1 MTLTSSGALRS
12 HVNRLLQRAAAVVAI
27 HRQGRGVAAD
37 PGVPVRGRSPFTLD
51 GVLIVTAAVLWSASV
66 AWLVWGAGTAPAR
79 LTVADLAEPAL
90 DLLAAVIVLRAV
102 HRPDAGRVRLG
113 WAVICVAMLVYAAGD
128 GIYAWFDL
136 VAGGASSPSPAD
148 IAYVAYYPIIG
159 AALLLF
165 PSVAAGPGE
174 RLRLTLDSS
183 IVLVGGGI
191 VVWQTLLRPAV
202 ETLSPNPLGAALS
215 LGYPTGDLILLFG
228 VAALALRR
236 PVGIDPRALVARVG
250 GLLLMFVA
258 DIGYGGLTLAGTF
271 DVQRWPDVGYLSSSL
286 LIALAGYMQAH
297 PARRRATLESV
308 RLSRWLQALPYAGL
322 AAGYGT
328 VVVLARGSV
337 SSQLRD
343 VFLGALVL
351 TALVS
356 LRQEVVLRENSRLLA
371 EQARRESE
379 ARFEALTAHAADAIV
394 LVDRKGTVVQA
405 APAVGRILGV
415 DAGKLVGH
423 SVASLAHADDAGC
436 VRALVADVVAG
447 RPVARPVEWRLWDA
461 AGHWRQVETIAADL
475 RDDPSVGQ
483 IVLTTRDVGAR
494 KTLEQQLTQIT
505 LHDLLTNLPNRALF
519 HDRLGQALASGE
531 RVGRSTTVFFLGL
544 DAFRRV
550 NESLGHAAGDRLLE
564 ECARR
569 LQASVREAD
578 TCARLGGDEF
588 GVLLDGD
595 PSPEDRRVVA
605 DRILAAF
612 RHPMSV
618 GQGPLH
624 LTISLGMATTVGPSE
639 DAISLLRNAQLARS
653 AAREAGGDRTVTF
666 EAGMQHTAQSLVELE
681 TELRGAVAQGQL
693 VLLYQPIVDLQ
704 TGELAGAEAL
714 VRWDHPTRG
723 RLGPGMFIPLAEETG
738 LIDEIG
744 TWVLRTAC
752 VEVAHWAGLARG
764 PVPRVSINLSV
775 RQVADPQLPWT
786 VQAAMAQAGASP
798 NLITL
803 ELTESL
809 LLQNTATVLERLHA
823 LRALGVA
830 IAIDDFGTGYSS
842 LAYLQEF
849 PVTHIKIDRSFVTPL
864 DDPAR
869 GSGVVRAIIEIARAL
884 GMTTIAEGI
893 ETPTQLERLR
903 ELGCPLAQGFLFARP
918 LEAAA
923 MAELVARPVGPIW
936 SVTSGN
942 RRSSQG
948 RRPLSNVVVQ
958 TAEPGGSVG
967 RPEHGLKR
975 PPTLQRRP
983 RSGQP

>member
-1 MTLTSSGALRS
+1 MPA
-12 HVNRLLQRAAAVVAI
+12 
-27 HRQGRGVAAD
+27 RG
-37 PGVPVRGRSPFTLD
+37 GSRFTLD

-66 AWLVWGAGTAPAR
+66 AWLVSGIGAAATR
-79 LTVADLAEPAL
+79 LAVADLAEPAL
-90 DLLAAVIVLRAV
+90 DLVAVLIVLRVA
-102 HRPDAGRVRLG
+102 RGPDVGRVRLG
-113 WAVICVAMLVYAAGD
+113 WAFICLALLVYAAGD
-128 GIYAWFDL
+128 GLYAWFDL
-136 VAGGASSPSPAD
+136 VAGGASSPSLAD
-148 IAYVAYYPIIG
+148 VAYVAYYPIIG

-165 PSVAAGPGE
+165 PSVASDPRE

-183 IVLVGGGI
+183 IVVVGGGI
-191 VVWQTLLRPAV
+191 VLWQTLLGPALA
-202 ETLSPNPLGAALS
+202 TLTPNPLGAALS
-215 LGYPTGDLILLFG
+215 LGYPIGDLVLLFG
-228 VAALALRR
+228 MAAMALRR
-236 PVGIDPRALVARVG
+236 PVGIDPRALVALVG

-258 DIGYGGLTLAGTF
+258 DVGYGGLTLAGTF

-286 LIALAGYMQAH
+286 LMALAGYLQTH
-297 PARRRATLESV
+297 PARTRATPESAV
-308 RLSRWLQALPYAGL
+308 LGRWLLALPYAGL

-328 VVVLARGSV
+328 VIALVLAQGGV
-337 SSQLRD
+337 SGDLRE
-343 VFLGALVL
+343 VLFGALVL
-351 TALVS
+351 TLLVF
-356 LRQEVVLRENSRLLA
+356 LRQELVLRENSSLLA
-371 EQARRESE
+371 EQVRRESE
-379 ARFEALTAHAADAIV
+379 TRFDALTAHTTDAIV
-394 LVDRKGTVVQA
+394 LVDSKGTIVQA
-405 APAVGRILGV
+405 APVVGRVLGV
-415 DAGKLVGH
+415 DAARLVGQ
-423 SVASLAHADDAGC
+423 SIAGLAHADDMDR
-436 VRALVADVVAG
+436 VRTLVADVVAG

-461 AGHWRQVETIAADL
+461 TGHWRQVETIAADL
-475 RDDPSVGQ
+475 REDPSVGQ

-494 KTLEQQLTQIT
+494 KTLEQQLTQVT

-531 RVGRSTTVFFLGL
+531 RAGRPTTVLFLGL
-544 DAFRRV
+544 DGFRRV
-550 NESLGHAAGDRLLE
+550 NESHGHAAGDRLLE

-569 LQASVREAD
+569 LQASVRAAD

-595 PSPEDRRVVA
+595 PSAQDRSVVA
-605 DRILAAF
+605 ERILAAI
-612 RHPMSV
+612 RQPMSV
-618 GQGPLH
+618 GQEPLQ
-624 LTISLGMATTVGPSE
+624 LTASLGMATNLQLGA

-653 AAREAGGDRTVTF
+653 AARDAGGDRMVTF
-666 EAGMQHTAQSLVELE
+666 EPAMQHAAQSQLELE

-693 VLLYQPIVDLQ
+693 VLLYQPIVDLK

-723 RLGPGMFIPLAEETG
+723 RLGPGLFIPLAEEIG

-786 VQAAMAQAGASP
+786 VQAAMAQAGAAP
-798 NLITL
+798 NWITL

-809 LLQNTATVLERLHA
+809 LLQNTAAVLERLHA

-864 DDPAR
+864 DDPTR
-869 GSGVVRAIIEIARAL
+869 GSGVVHAIIEIARAL
-884 GMTTIAEGI
+884 GMTTVAEGI

-903 ELGCPLAQGFLFARP
+903 ELGCPLAQGFLFAPP

-936 SVTSGN
+936 SVTSGS
-942 RRSSQG
+942 RRGSQS
-948 RRPLSNVVVQ
+948 RRRLLDVVVRPTVPRGS
-958 TAEPGGSVG
+958 TAAVG
-967 RPEHGLKR
+967 PSLKR
-975 PPTLQRRP
+975 PPRLQRRT
-983 RSGQP
+983 RGGQPQREPSSRTRPG

>member
-1 MTLTSSGALRS
+1 VPA
-12 HVNRLLQRAAAVVAI
+12 
-27 HRQGRGVAAD
+27 RG
-37 PGVPVRGRSPFTLD
+37 GSPFTLD
-51 GVLIVTAAVLWSASV
+51 GVLIVTAAVLWSATV
-66 AWLVWGAGTAPAR
+66 VWLVWGIGTAPTR

-90 DLLAAVIVLRAV
+90 DLLAALIVLRAV
-102 HRPDAGRVRLG
+102 RRPDAGPIRLG
-113 WAVICVAMLVYAAGD
+113 WAFVCVALLVYAAGD
-128 GIYAWFDL
+128 GLYAWFDL
-136 VAGGASSPSPAD
+136 VAGGVSSPSPAD
-148 IAYVAYYPIIG
+148 VAYVAYYPIIG

-165 PSVAAGPGE
+165 PSVASGPGE

-183 IVLVGGGI
+183 IVLLGGGI
-191 VVWQTLLRPAV
+191 VLWQTVLRPAL
-202 ETLSPNPLGAALS
+202 ETLSPDPLGAALS
-215 LGYPTGDLILLFG
+215 LGYPIGDLILLLG

-236 PVGIDPRALVARVG
+236 PVGVDPRALVALVG
-250 GLLLMFVA
+250 GLLFMFVA

-271 DVQRWPDVGYLSSSL
+271 NVQRWPDVGYMSSSL
-286 LIALAGYMQAH
+286 LIALAGYLQLH
-297 PARRRATLESV
+297 PARTRATPGAAGLE
-308 RLSRWLQALPYAGL
+308 RWFLVLPYAGL

-328 VVVLARGSV
+328 VIAVLLAQGGV
-337 SSQLRD
+337 SGDLL
-343 VFLGALVL
+343 FGALVL
-351 TALVS
+351 SLLVF
-356 LRQEVVLRENSRLLA
+356 LRQEIVLRENSRLLA
-371 EQARRESE
+371 EQTRRELE
-379 ARFEALTAHAADAIV
+379 ARFEALTAHSTDAIV
-394 LVDRKGTVVQA
+394 LVDNEGTIVQA
-405 APAVGRILGV
+405 APVVALILGV
-415 DAGKLVGH
+415 DAARLVGK
-423 SVASLAHADDAGC
+423 SVISLAHADDRDP
-436 VRALVADVVAG
+436 VRALLADVVAG
-447 RPVARPVEWRLWDA
+447 RPVARPVEWRLWDGT
-461 AGHWRQVETIAADL
+461 GHWRQVETIASDL

-483 IVLTTRDVGAR
+483 IVLTTRDVGVR
-494 KTLEQQLTQIT
+494 KTLEQQLTQVT

-531 RVGRSTTVFFLGL
+531 RAGRPTTVLFLGV
-544 DAFRRV
+544 DGFRRV
-550 NESLGHAAGDRLLE
+550 NESLGQVAGDRLLE

-569 LQASVREAD
+569 LQASVRAAD

-595 PSPEDRRVVA
+595 PSAEDRSVVA

-612 RHPMSV
+612 RQPMSA

-624 LTISLGMATTVGPSE
+624 LTVSLGMATGLQPGA

-653 AAREAGGDRTVTF
+653 VARVAGGDQMVTF
-666 EAGMQHTAQSLVELE
+666 EPAMEQAAQSQVELE

-723 RLGPGMFIPLAEETG
+723 RLGPGVFIPLAEETG

-764 PVPRVSINLSV
+764 PVPRISINLSV

-786 VQAAMAQAGASP
+786 VQAAIAQAGASP
-798 NLITL
+798 TWITL

-809 LLQNTATVLERLHA
+809 LLQNTAAVLERLHA

-849 PVTHIKIDRSFVTPL
+849 PVSYIKIDRSFVTPL

-869 GSGVVRAIIEIARAL
+869 DSGVVRAIIEIARAL
-884 GMTTIAEGI
+884 GMTTVAEGI
-893 ETPTQLERLR
+893 ETSTQRDRLR
-903 ELGCPLAQGFLFARP
+903 DLGCPLAQGFLFARP

-923 MAELVARPVGPIW
+923 MEELVARPVGPIS
-936 SVTSGN
+936 SVTSGT
-942 RRSSQG
+942 RRGNQS
-948 RRPLSNVVVQ
+948 RRRLTDAVVRP
-958 TAEPGGSVG
+958 AAPRGSMAAVG
-967 RPEHGLKR
+967 QSLKR
-975 PPTLQRRP
+975 PPRLQRRT
-983 RSGQP
+983 RGGQP

>member
-1 MTLTSSGALRS
+1 M
-12 HVNRLLQRAAAVVAI
+12 VPPY
-27 HRQGRGVAAD
+27 RQGRGAAAD
-37 PGVPVRGRSPFTLD
+37 PLLPARGGSQFTID

-66 AWLVWGAGTAPAR
+66 AWLVSGIGDVTTR

-90 DLLAAVIVLRAV
+90 DLLAVFIVLRAV
-102 HRPDAGRVRLG
+102 RSTHAGRVRLG
-113 WAVICVAMLVYAAGD
+113 WAVVCLALLVYAAGD
-128 GIYAWFDL
+128 GLYAWFDL
-136 VAGGASSPSPAD
+136 MAGGASSPSLAD
-148 IAYVAYYPIIG
+148 VAYVAYYPIIG
-159 AALLLF
+159 ASLLLF
-165 PSVAAGPGE
+165 PSVVSGPHE
-174 RLRLTLDSS
+174 RLRLSLDSS
-183 IVLVGGGI
+183 IVLAGGGI
-191 VVWQTLLRPAV
+191 VVWQALMRPALA
-202 ETLSPNPLGAALS
+202 TLDPNPLGAVLA
-215 LGYPTGDLILLFG
+215 LGYPIGDLVLLFG
-228 VAALALRR
+228 IAALALRR
-236 PVGIDPRALVARVG
+236 PVGIDPRALVALVG

-258 DIGYGGLTLAGTF
+258 DVGYGALTLAGAY

-286 LIALAGYMQAH
+286 LIALAGYLQAH
-297 PARRRATLESV
+297 PARTRATPESAE
-308 RLSRWLQALPYAGL
+308 LSRWLQVLPYAGL

-328 VVVLARGSV
+328 VTVLLQGGV
-337 SSQLRD
+337 SGDLRE
-343 VFLGALVL
+343 VLFGALVL
-351 TALVS
+351 TVLVL
-356 LRQEVVLRENSRLLA
+356 LRQEIVLRENSRLLA
-371 EQARRESE
+371 EQTRRKSE
-379 ARFEALTAHAADAIV
+379 AHFEALTAHATDAIA
-394 LVDRKGTVVQA
+394 LVDSKGTIVQA
-405 APAVGRILGV
+405 APVVGRILGV
-415 DAGKLVGH
+415 DAARLVGQ
-423 SVASLAHADDAGC
+423 SVVSLAHADDMDR

-461 AGHWRQVETIAADL
+461 SGNWREVETIAADL
-475 RDDPSVGQ
+475 RADPSVGQ

-494 KTLEQQLTQIT
+494 NILERQLTQVT

-519 HDRLGQALASGE
+519 HDRLGQALAVSE
-531 RVGRSTTVFFLGL
+531 RAGRPTTVLFLGV
-544 DAFRRV
+544 DGFRRV

-569 LQASVREAD
+569 LQASVRAAD

-595 PSPEDRRVVA
+595 PSAEDRSVAA

-612 RHPMSV
+612 RQPMSA
-618 GQGPLH
+618 GQGPLQ
-624 LTISLGMATTVGPSE
+624 LTVSLGMATSLQPGA

-653 AAREAGGDRTVTF
+653 VARVAGGDRMVTF
-666 EAGMQHTAQSLVELE
+666 EPAMEQASQGLVELE

-693 VLLYQPIVDLQ
+693 ALLYQPIVDLQ

-723 RLGPGMFIPLAEETG
+723 RLGPGVFIPLAEETG

-764 PVPRVSINLSV
+764 PVPRISINLSA

-798 NLITL
+798 TWITL

-809 LLQNTATVLERLHA
+809 LLQNTAAVLERLHA

-849 PVTHIKIDRSFVTPL
+849 PVSYIKIDRSFVTPL

-869 GSGVVRAIIEIARAL
+869 DSGVVRAIIEIARAL
-884 GMTTIAEGI
+884 GMTTVAEGI
-893 ETPTQLERLR
+893 ETPTQRERLR
-903 ELGCPLAQGFLFARP
+903 DLGCPLAQGFLFARP

-923 MAELVARPVGPIW
+923 MEELVARPVGPIW
-936 SVTSGN
+936 SVASSS
-942 RRSSQG
+942 RRGSQSRRRAKDVVVRPAEPHGSTDANG
-948 RRPLSNVVVQ
+948 RSPKRPL
-958 TAEPGGSVG
+958 
-967 RPEHGLKR
+967 K
-975 PPTLQRRP
+975 LQRHTR
-983 RSGQP
+983 GAQP